1 MRAVGLEPTRRCHR
15 GILSLI
21 LNKLRDLDL
30 FDKNELAHFFELS
43 IRRSLWKIFG
53 QDEVPEPVKV
63 KRRPKLTRPSGI
75 SEQSWSDVLALRE
88 KPKPASGRRR
98 PARRMAA

>member
-1 MRAVGLEPTRRCHR
+1 VAAMRGLQWIEAFDQIPLVD
-15 GILSLI
+15 ILT
-21 LNKLRDLDL
+21 KLRDLDL
-30 FDKNELAHFFELS
+30 FPEKEVEQHYAMG
-43 IRRSLWKIFG
+43 IQRRLWRIFG

-75 SEQSWSDVLALRE
+75 TEQSWADVLALR
-88 KPKPASGRRR
+88 KKPASGRRR